1 MKIIIFLIIL
11 FLILTKINNILKS
24 KNETKEWQE
33 PLTKGWKQIQKEA
46 KNRMIDTKENKLN
59 RPKYWDN
66 IDNNNVINNWIKGP
80 ESINNEWINFGLW
93 VNGQPIIKNCQ
104 KCPNTFNLIKE
115 SINLGA
121 KVKVAGFSWLKP
133 KSKIPPHT
141 DPNEDTVY
149 HLGLI
154 VPDKNNCYIETD
166 NKKII
171 HQAGKWITFDD
182 RKIHSAINNSNHD
195 RVILYMLIE

>member
-1 MKIIIFLIIL
+1 
-11 FLILTKINNILKS
+11 
-24 KNETKEWQE
+24 
-33 PLTKGWKQIQKEA
+33 
-46 KNRMIDTKENKLN
+46 MIDTQENKLN

-80 ESINNEWINFGLW
+80 ESVKNEWINFGLW
-93 VNGQPIIKNCQ
+93 VNGKPLIKNCQ
-104 KCPNTFNLIKE
+104 KCPNTFNLIKKA
-115 SINLGA
+115 IKLGA

-133 KSKIPPHT
+133 NSKIPPHT

-154 VPDKNNCYIETD
+154 VPDNKSCYIDTD

-171 HQAGKWITFDD
+171 HQEGKWITFDD
-182 RKIHSAINNSNHD
+182 RKIHSAINNSNQD